1 MQRLSIVILGLFLAS
16 FSFAAENKSNPRAF
30 PEVGYCADDFAEVF
44 YALSLEYNNLVQLNH
59 GKEELPPLFNLD
71 RIGWESGALFITRPI
86 ANRGSSVP
94 EASTMILWGLGL
106 ICLAG
111 YGGRKKFK
119 R

>member
-1 MQRLSIVILGLFLAS
+1 MQRFSIAILGLLLAS
-16 FSFAAENKSNPRAF
+16 FSFAAENKSNSMVF
-30 PEVGYCADDFAEVF
+30 PEVGYCADDFAEIS
-44 YALSLEYNNLVQLNH
+44 YAPSLEYNGLVQLNH
-59 GKEELPPLFNLD
+59 GKEGLPPLFNLD
-71 RIGWESGALFITRPI
+71 RVGWESSALFITRPI
-86 ANRGSSVP
+86 SNRGNSVP